1 MSMVNLKKQE
11 EDEEIQM
18 TSLSM
23 FLQSS
28 ANTEMVYSI
37 LTGITKF
44 ALLNFLRDGMTAEQ
58 TAEFKRMEY
67 RVDKKGDT
75 TITLRRIKINNVKQ
89 WEKVKKDD
97 LRESMSIILPM
108 DLRERSK
115 SVAPFDR
122 RKSVIKLGNM
132 GQNHLSRCYTARG
145 VSYDG
150 DAQTVTT

>member
-1 MSMVNLKKQE
+1 MVNLKKQE
-11 EDEEIQM
+11 EDQEIQM

-97 LRESMSIILPM
+97 LQESMSIILPM

-115 SVAPFDR
+115 SVSPFDR
-122 RKSVIKLGNM
+122 RRSIIKLGNL
-132 GQNHLSRCYTARG
+132 GQNHISKSYTATG

-150 DAQTVTT
+150 DA